1 MRILITREIS
11 EIAVNLLIKNGFE
24 VDVNAK
30 DRALTS
36 LELLKLGADADGI
49 IAMLSDKFPAEVI
62 DKLPKCKVLANYAVG
77 YNNIDIAYAK
87 KKKITITNTPDV
99 LTNSTAEIAVS
110 LVLACSRN
118 IILGEDM
125 VRKGKFKGWAPK
137 MLLGYELTG
146 KTVGIIGAGRI
157 GFETAKRLK
166 AFGTNIIYYS
176 RSKKQNFEQELGAK
190 KVNLDTLMKKS
201 DIISLHIPLTEQTK
215 NLLSREKLELLKP
228 SSIVVNTARGEVI
241 DEPYLVEML
250 KNNRIFAAGF
260 DVYQNEPDVNN
271 ELLKLPN
278 AVLLPHLGSG
288 TFEAR
293 SAMAELAANNVIN
306 VLTGKEPITPIK

>member
-1 MRILITREIS
+1 MRILITREIP
-11 EIAVNLLIKNGFE
+11 EIAVNLLIKHGFE

-30 DRALTS
+30 DRGLTS
-36 LELLKLGADADGI
+36 DELLKLGADSDGI
-49 IAMLSDKFPAEVI
+49 IAMLSDKFTAEVI
-62 DKLPKCKVLANYAVG
+62 DKLPKCKVIANYAVG

-118 IILGEDM
+118 IILGEEM

-176 RSKKQNFEQELGAK
+176 RSKKRNFEEVLEAK

-201 DIISLHIPLTEQTK
+201 DIVSLHIPLTEQTQ
-215 NLLSREKLELLKP
+215 NLLSKEKLELLKP
-228 SSIVVNTARGEVI
+228 SAIVVNTARGEVI
-241 DEPYLVEML
+241 DEPYLIEML
-250 KNNRIFAAGF
+250 KNKRIFGAGF
-260 DVYQNEPDVNN
+260 DVYQNEPDVNK
-271 ELLKLPN
+271 ELLKLEN
-278 AVLLPHLGSG
+278 TVLLPHLGSG

-293 SAMAELAANNVIN
+293 SAMAELTANNVIN
-306 VLTGKEPITPIK
+306 VLTGKNPITPVK